1 MSNVKVNLKEKRKQE
16 IIEDKE
22 KRKEDVIR
30 AAIRVIR
37 NQSIEE
43 VKMTQIA
50 EEAGVGVASVYRYFK
65 TKLELALEAGNWLWN
80 EEINKMY
87 IEPKA
92 DYFEQYCGAQKVEH
106 FLRVFIK
113 IYKEY
118 PEFFIFLEQF
128 DNYMVKAQVETER
141 LEQYE
146 VAINRIKETMLA
158 ALESGKEDGSIR
170 PGLDSQGFYMTTTHS
185 LMSLS
190 QKLIIRGNLLHSDRV
205 VSGEEQ
211 LETMIQMALCY
222 IKPIQSEERS

>member
-1 MSNVKVNLKEKRKQE
+1 MSSVKVDLKDKRKKE

-22 KRKEDVIR
+22 KRKEEVIR

-92 DYFEQYCGAQKVEH
+92 DYFQQYSGAQKVEH
-106 FLRVFIK
+106 FLRVFLK
-113 IYKEY
+113 IYKDC

-128 DNYMVKAQVETER
+128 DNYLVKAQVEADR

-146 VAINRIKETMLA
+146 IAINRIKETMLD
-158 ALESGKEDGSIR
+158 ALEAGKEDGSIR
-170 PGLDSQGFYMTTTHS
+170 AGLDSQGFYMTTTHS

-211 LETMIQMALCY
+211 LETMIKMALCY
-222 IKPIQSEERS
+222 IKPNQSEE

>member
-92 DYFEQYCGAQKVEH
+92 DYFEQYSGAQKVEH

-128 DNYMVKAQVETER
+128 DNYLVKAQVETER

-158 ALESGKEDGSIR
+158 ALEAGKEDSSIR

>member
-1 MSNVKVNLKEKRKQE
+1 MSSVKVDLKDKRKKE

-22 KRKEDVIR
+22 KRKEEVIR

-92 DYFEQYCGAQKVEH
+92 DYFQQYSGDQKLEH
-106 FLRVFIK
+106 F
-113 IYKEY
+113 
-118 PEFFIFLEQF
+118 
-128 DNYMVKAQVETER
+128 
-141 LEQYE
+141 
-146 VAINRIKETMLA
+146 
-158 ALESGKEDGSIR
+158 
-170 PGLDSQGFYMTTTHS
+170 
-185 LMSLS
+185 
-190 QKLIIRGNLLHSDRV
+190 
-205 VSGEEQ
+205 
-211 LETMIQMALCY
+211 
-222 IKPIQSEERS
+222 